1 MEKEKELTLDQQEEI
16 VRKAVSKG
24 VSLGTNIIANHT
36 MESL

>member
-1 MEKEKELTLDQQEEI
+1 MEKERDLTLEQQDDL